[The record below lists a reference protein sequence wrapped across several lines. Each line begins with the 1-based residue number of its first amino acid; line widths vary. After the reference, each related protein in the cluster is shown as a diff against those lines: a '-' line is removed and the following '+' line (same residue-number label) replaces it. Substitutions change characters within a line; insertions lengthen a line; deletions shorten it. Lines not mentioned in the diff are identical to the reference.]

1 MTLASAAMLI
11 GLAAVASP
19 TVVVGPNMMA
29 VRVVQVGA
37 PATVRVIQH
46 SAELLATC
54 PSSLLTCH

>member
-1 MTLASAAMLI
+1 MLI

-19 TVVVGPNMMA
+19 TVVVGPDMMA

-37 PATVRVIQH
+37 PATVRVIQR
-46 SAELLATC
+46 SAEALATY